1 MTDSTKAKALNWEK
15 RCEIIIG
22 TVEGLVY
29 LHENSNT
36 RIIHRDI
43 KASNILLD
51 SRLRAKIADFGLARS
66 FQEDKSHIS
75 TAIAGTL

>member
-1 MTDSTKAKALNWEK
+1 MTDKKKGRELNWEK
-15 RCEIIIG
+15 RYEIIIG
-22 TVEGLVY
+22 TAEGLVY
-29 LHENSNT
+29 LHENSKI

-51 SRLRAKIADFGLARS
+51 SKFRAKIADFGLARS

>member
-1 MTDSTKAKALNWEK
+1 MTDKNRGRELNWDK
-15 RCEIIIG
+15 RYEIIIG
-22 TVEGLVY
+22 TAEALVY
-29 LHENSNT
+29 LHENSKI

-51 SRLRAKIADFGLARS
+51 TRLRAKIADFGLARS